1 MTALRSPGWTVRP
14 SFVPH
19 GATNDVTLVADD
31 RALTQLTGVPDVA
44 WQTPWEE
51 LTQVH
56 LVRLRRGMALF
67 ATAAGVRYCWRTNDL
82 SDYEAWREIVS
93 AHGGVVARRPRRVGA
108 LVVVIVVLLASFAGG
123 IAAFFTSSPAP
134 SHELSAVRG
143 VNLRLD
149 DLPLGWSITAQSYLA
164 AIFTPPGK
172 VVHST
177 SVTVTTAAPKS
188 QWGQLSALFQGCL
201 GVSGARDRM
210 FGAAGQAPD
219 YQLTSSIFRSNSFD
233 GIDLASTTQ
242 YYRTTTMVRRDVAE
256 MSEPRFGSCVAAV
269 NKAFI
274 LTAVNRKVPLV
285 SPGNAWHPVT
295 FVHGFARG
303 GEIQLNIPG
312 VSTPVHLVVVIV
324 AKGHFETTLGALVVQ
339 WPQSEKFLASVVN
352 TVLGRESSSSARPA

>member
-67 ATAAGVRYCWRTNDL
+67 ATAADVRYCWRTNDL
-82 SDYEAWREIVS
+82 SDYEAWRELVT
-93 AHGGVVARRPRRVGA
+93 ARGGVVARRPRRVGA
-108 LVVVIVVLLASFAGG
+108 LFVVSVVLLASFAGG
-123 IAAFFTSSPAP
+123 IAAFFTSKSAP
-134 SHELSAVRG
+134 SSELTAARA

-149 DLPLGWSITAQSYLA
+149 DLPLGWSVTAQSYLS

-172 VVHST
+172 VVHSS
-177 SVTVTTAAPKS
+177 SVTVTTAAPTS
-188 QWGQLSALFQGCL
+188 QWGQISSVFQSCL
-201 GVSGARDRM
+201 GVSSSSDRM

-219 YQLTSSIFRSNSFD
+219 YQLTSSIFRSDSFG
-233 GIDLASTTQ
+233 GIDLASATQ

-256 MSEPRFGSCVAAV
+256 MSAPRFGPCVAAV
-269 NKAFI
+269 NKALI
-274 LTAVNRKVPLV
+274 LTAVTRKVPKV
-285 SPGNAWHPVT
+285 APGTTWHPIT

-303 GEIQLNIPG
+303 GVVQLSVPG
-312 VSTPVHLVVVIV
+312 ISTPVHLVVVEV
-324 AKGHFETTLGALVVQ
+324 ASGHFEVELGALVVQ
-339 WPQSEKFLASVVN
+339 WPQSEKFLASTVN
-352 TVLGRESSSSARPA
+352 TLLGRETSSTATPA